1 MSKADGNLTLIDS
14 DILIFILKNHE
25 TAVKNSILYQQNVGS
40 LNISELTYYECL
52 RGYKSS
58 GASRKLLIFK
68 QLMETI
74 NVHPLNIEIYEKASE
89 VYAKLRE
96 IGYPSGEFD
105 ILIASTALVNKFK
118 LVTNNTK
125 HYIKIKE
132 YFGLELLNWIE

>member
-1 MSKADGNLTLIDS
+1 MSKTEENLTLIDT

-25 TAVKNSILYQQNVGS
+25 TAVKNSIKYQQNIGA

-52 RGYKSS
+52 RGYESTGSFK
-58 GASRKLLIFK
+58 KLLIFK
-68 QLMETI
+68 QLIERI
-74 NVHPLNIEIYEKASE
+74 NVHPLNKEIYEKASE

-105 ILIASTALVNKFK
+105 ILIASTALVKQFK

-125 HYIKIKE
+125 HYQKIKE
-132 YFGLELLNWIE
+132 YFGLELINWIE

>member
-14 DILIFILKNHE
+14 DILIFILKNHK
-25 TAVKNSILYQQNVGS
+25 TAVKNSILYQQNIGS

-58 GASRKLLIFK
+58 GSSRKLLIFK

-105 ILIASTALVNKFK
+105 ILIASTALVKKFK